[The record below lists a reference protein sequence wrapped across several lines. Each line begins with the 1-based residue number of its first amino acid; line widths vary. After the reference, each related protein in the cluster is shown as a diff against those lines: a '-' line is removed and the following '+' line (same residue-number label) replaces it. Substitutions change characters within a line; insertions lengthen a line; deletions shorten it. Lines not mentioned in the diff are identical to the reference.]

1 MHKLININIKKI
13 IIVNLV
19 FFLFSSFVNL
29 YSEECQNFDTKLKE
43 AKEYFPIFNE
53 IVLNYSLRDAFIK
66 NYNKFSK
73 EEEELIADEVVL
85 LALLD
90 RNEWYIFAAQDDCLV
105 FWVKLSISLCFTC
118 PSTLGPFPSVCFGGG
133 VNLLEGRVSLEPGKV
148 LGTMRC
154 ERGVCSGAGNS
165 LPGGPEAPGI

>member
-1 MHKLININIKKI
+1 MHIFININTKKI

-19 FFLFSSFVNL
+19 FFFFSSFVSL
-29 YSEECQNFDTKLKE
+29 YSKEFQNFDTKLKE

-53 IVLNYSLRDAFIK
+53 IVLNYSLRSAFIK

-90 RNEWYIFAAQDDCLV
+90 RNEWYIFAAKDDCFV
-105 FWVKLSISLCFTC
+105 FW
-118 PSTLGPFPSVCFGGG
+118 
-133 VNLLEGRVSLEPGKV
+133 VSLEPDRFIE
-148 LGTMRC
+148 LID
-154 ERGVCSGAGNS
+154 
-165 LPGGPEAPGI
+165 GGSIAKDQDIWRKD

>member
-1 MHKLININIKKI
+1 MHKFTQINIKKLI
-13 IIVNLV
+13 VVNLV
-19 FFLFSSFVNL
+19 LFLFSSFDTL
-29 YSEECQNFDTKLKE
+29 HSEECQDFDTKLKE

-90 RNEWYIFAAQDDCLV
+90 RNEWYIFAAQDDCFV
-105 FWVKLSISLCFTC
+105 FW
-118 PSTLGPFPSVCFGGG
+118 
-133 VNLLEGRVSLEPGKV
+133 VSLEPDRFIE
-148 LGTMRC
+148 LID
-154 ERGVCSGAGNS
+154 
-165 LPGGPEAPGI
+165 GGSIAKDQGIWRKD

>member
-1 MHKLININIKKI
+1 MHKFTKFNFKKLIL
-13 IIVNLV
+13 VNLV
-19 FFLFSSFVNL
+19 FFLFSSFASL
-29 YSEECQNFDTKLKE
+29 SSEECQNFDAKLKE

-90 RNEWYIFAAQDDCLV
+90 RNEWYILAAKDDCFV
-105 FWVKLSISLCFTC
+105 FW
-118 PSTLGPFPSVCFGGG
+118 
-133 VNLLEGRVSLEPGKV
+133 VSLEPDRFIE
-148 LGTMRC
+148 LID
-154 ERGVCSGAGNS
+154 
-165 LPGGPEAPGI
+165 GGSIAKDQDIWRKD

>member
-1 MHKLININIKKI
+1 MHTFIYINIKKL

-19 FFLFSSFVNL
+19 FFLLSSFVSL

-43 AKEYFPIFNE
+43 AREYFPIFNE
-53 IVLNYSLRDAFIK
+53 IVLNYSLRSAFIK

-90 RNEWYIFAAQDDCLV
+90 RNEWYILAAKDDCFV
-105 FWVKLSISLCFTC
+105 FW
-118 PSTLGPFPSVCFGGG
+118 
-133 VNLLEGRVSLEPGKV
+133 VSLEPDRFIE
-148 LGTMRC
+148 LID
-154 ERGVCSGAGNS
+154 
-165 LPGGPEAPGI
+165 GGSIAKDQDIWRKD

>member
-1 MHKLININIKKI
+1 MHKFIYIKSKKL

-19 FFLFSSFVNL
+19 FFLLSSFVSL

-53 IVLNYSLRDAFIK
+53 IVLNYSLRSAFIK

-73 EEEELIADEVVL
+73 EEEELIADKVVL

-90 RNEWYIFAAQDDCLV
+90 RNEWYIFAAKDDCFV
-105 FWVKLSISLCFTC
+105 FW
-118 PSTLGPFPSVCFGGG
+118 
-133 VNLLEGRVSLEPGKV
+133 VSLEPDRFIE
-148 LGTMRC
+148 LID
-154 ERGVCSGAGNS
+154 
-165 LPGGPEAPGI
+165 GGSIAKDQDLWRKD

>member
-1 MHKLININIKKI
+1 MHTYININTKKL

-19 FFLFSSFVNL
+19 FFLFSSCVSL

-53 IVLNYSLRDAFIK
+53 IVLNYSLRSAFIK

-90 RNEWYIFAAQDDCLV
+90 RNEWYILAAKDDCFV
-105 FWVKLSISLCFTC
+105 FW
-118 PSTLGPFPSVCFGGG
+118 
-133 VNLLEGRVSLEPGKV
+133 VSLEPDRFIE
-148 LGTMRC
+148 LID
-154 ERGVCSGAGNS
+154 
-165 LPGGPEAPGI
+165 GGSIAKDQDIWRKD

>member
-1 MHKLININIKKI
+1 MHKFIYIKSKKL

-19 FFLFSSFVNL
+19 FFLLSSFVSL

-53 IVLNYSLRDAFIK
+53 IVLNYSLRSAFIK

-90 RNEWYIFAAQDDCLV
+90 RNEWYIFAAKDDCFV
-105 FWVKLSISLCFTC
+105 FW
-118 PSTLGPFPSVCFGGG
+118 
-133 VNLLEGRVSLEPGKV
+133 VSLEPDRFIE
-148 LGTMRC
+148 LID
-154 ERGVCSGAGNS
+154 
-165 LPGGPEAPGI
+165 GGSIAKDQDIWRKD

>member
-1 MHKLININIKKI
+1 MHKFINLNIKKF

-73 EEEELIADEVVL
+73 EEEELKADEVVL

-90 RNEWYIFAAQDDCLV
+90 RNEWYVFAAKNSCLV
-105 FWVKLSISLCFTC
+105 FWI
-118 PSTLGPFPSVCFGGG
+118 
-133 VNLLEGRVSLEPGKV
+133 NLEPDRFIE
-148 LGTMRC
+148 LID
-154 ERGVCSGAGNS
+154 
-165 LPGGPEAPGI
+165 GGSIAKDQGLWRKD

>member
-1 MHKLININIKKI
+1 MHKFIYIKSKKLIL
-13 IIVNLV
+13 VNLV
-19 FFLFSSFVNL
+19 FFILSSFVSL

-53 IVLNYSLRDAFIK
+53 IVLNYSLRSAFIK

-90 RNEWYIFAAQDDCLV
+90 RNEWYIFAAKDDCFV
-105 FWVKLSISLCFTC
+105 FW
-118 PSTLGPFPSVCFGGG
+118 
-133 VNLLEGRVSLEPGKV
+133 VSLEPDRFIE
-148 LGTMRC
+148 LID
-154 ERGVCSGAGNS
+154 
-165 LPGGPEAPGI
+165 GGSIAKDQDIWRKD